1 MADGFTL
8 YESRAINK
16 FLAAQF
22 GLPYVP
28 SLSDLKA
35 RALFDQAEG
44 VEVSHFSPSVDTIS
58 YERFAKPVMGL
69 ETDEKRVGEAR
80 GRLEAHFDVLEGI
93 LGGQAF
99 IAGKGFSLVD
109 ICYVVMVDRLRNCGE
124 GELVSGRKNL
134 SAWWARC
141 LERPAVK
148 KFLEESLTLEDIKK
162 RVAAA
167 KG

>member
-1 MADGFTL
+1 MPDGFTL
-8 YESRAINK
+8 YESRAISK

-28 SLSDLKA
+28 SPSDLKA

-44 VEVSHFSPSVDTIS
+44 VEVSHFSPSADMIS

-80 GRLEAHFDVLEGI
+80 GRLEAHFDVLERI

-99 IAGKGFSLVD
+99 
-109 ICYVVMVDRLRNCGE
+109 
-124 GELVSGRKNL
+124 
-134 SAWWARC
+134 
-141 LERPAVK
+141 
-148 KFLEESLTLEDIKK
+148 
-162 RVAAA
+162 
-167 KG
+167 